1 MKKTSISLCMIV
13 KNEERCIERCLDS
26 VASIVDEIIIVD
38 TGSTDRTLELI
49 KKYEVKL
56 YHYVWDNHFANA
68 RNYAIDQAKGD
79 YILHLDADEWLED
92 PHGVI
97 NHSLENDIY
106 YIPIR
111 NELEGG
117 LAEVHKF
124 PRLFRRIPELR
135 YHGALHEQID
145 IGQNWHRSSMV
156 LSKALIYHDGYLQQI
171 ISRKNKNDRNLSI
184 LLAEIEEKPT
194 PFNYYNLGQQYFA
207 NGDFMKAVEAYKKSY
222 SFGNQY
228 TFTKRLLVGL
238 IQSLISLKKYAEAL
252 AIAEDSFI
260 LYPDYVEFKYY
271 EGLIYKELGYLP
283 DATEC
288 FKLCINMGDS
298 DPSINFNTYEGT
310 GSYLAYARLF
320 EISFKSA
327 DFIKAEQ
334 YLNEAISQAPLVRA
348 LFKYYLKLHNHLS
361 DPELFSKVLE
371 LWPQREEVLQPLI
384 TVLYKLRHS
393 LLLEFAKAYSINVDE
408 KVAAFVNLLQG
419 EFNAAADFW
428 YSHDIAVGEEAREVR
443 LLSLLIGDEKLAGKA
458 VADAPI
464 SDNEKN
470 AFINFIKGEANPVKL
485 FSKEYG
491 DIIYELTCDVIKL
504 RKYEQLDRFFRQFN
518 TSQMRYILARA
529 LFEYG
534 FYEMVLEVIIE
545 GSNADEKYDI
555 NLLVAKTLRI
565 QDCLNDSLFYYMEAF
580 KIKQEPEVA
589 FHICDLAI
597 ALNDISTLKFV
608 LGSMVEWKVKSK
620 WVTKYL

>member
-26 VASIVDEIIIVD
+26 VSSIVDEIIIVD
-38 TGSTDRTLELI
+38 TGSSDRTLELI

-56 YHYVWDNHFANA
+56 YHYEWDNHFANA
-68 RNYAIDQAKGD
+68 RNYAIDQAKCD

-92 PHGVI
+92 PHGEI

-145 IGQNWHRSSMV
+145 IGLNWHRSSTV
-156 LSKALIYHDGYLQQI
+156 LSKVLIYHDGYLQQI

-222 SFGNQY
+222 SFGDQY

-260 LYPDYVEFKYY
+260 LYPDFVEFKYY

-288 FKLCINMGDS
+288 FKLCIKIGDS

-348 LFKYYLKLHNHLS
+348 LFKYFIKFHNNLS
-361 DPELFSKVLE
+361 DPELFSKVLK

-384 TVLYKLRHS
+384 TVLYNLRHP

-408 KVAAFVNLLQG
+408 KVAAFINILQG
-419 EFNAAADFW
+419 ELNAAADFW

-464 SDNEKN
+464 SENEKN
-470 AFINFIKGEANPVKL
+470 VFINFIKGEANPAKL
-485 FSKEYG
+485 FSKGYG
-491 DIIYELTCDVIKL
+491 DIIYELIYDVIKL
-504 RKYEQLDRFFRQFN
+504 RKFEQLDRFLRQFK